1 MDLMMPPLACA
12 DYGTRALKYELSESL
27 DQYLLAVF
35 RVENKHSMAR
45 VKDIANELGFQ
56 KGSVVSALKK
66 LEELGLIVYPPY
78 RPINLTDKG
87 HRLAQYIGWRNG
99 ILVRF
104 LTTVLHLAP
113 HEAKELERHIGHAL
127 EDKVIDHMRRFM
139 AETYVNLAEPFD
151 VW

>member
-1 MDLMMPPLACA
+1 MMPPLSCV

-35 RVENKHSMAR
+35 RVENKHSVAR

-66 LEELGLIVYPPY
+66 LDELGLIVYPPY
-78 RPINLTDKG
+78 RPISLTDKG
-87 HRLAQYIGWRNG
+87 RRLAQYIGWRNG

-104 LTTVLHLAP
+104 LMTVLHLDP
-113 HEAKELERHIGHAL
+113 HEAKELARHIGHAL